1 MYALSV
7 NNAAS
12 PNDDGINVSTKFSWN
27 IFLEY
32 PFLEYPLTTR
42 FQNSMLVPV
51 QPNCVS
57 YNWLLFANRLSVIR
71 LNRPLVSISLTNYDR
86 RTSPGVLAAAV
97 VSRRLK

>member
-1 MYALSV
+1 MYAPSV

-27 IFLEY
+27 I
-32 PFLEYPLTTR
+32 FLEYPLTTR

>member
-12 PNDDGINVSTKFSWN
+12 PNDDGINVSQ
-27 IFLEY
+27 I
-32 PFLEYPLTTR
+32 FLEYPLTTR

-57 YNWLLFANRLSVIR
+57 YNWLLFVNRLSVIR
-71 LNRPLVSISLTNYDR
+71 LNRPLVSIPLTNYDR
-86 RTSPGVLAAAV
+86 RTLPGVLAAAV

>member
-27 IFLEY
+27 I
-32 PFLEYPLTTR
+32 LEYPLTTR

-57 YNWLLFANRLSVIR
+57 YNWLLFVNRLSVIR
-71 LNRPLVSISLTNYDR
+71 LNRPLVSIPLTNYDR
-86 RTSPGVLAAAV
+86 RTLPGVLAAAV

>member
-12 PNDDGINVSTKFSWN
+12 PNDDGINVSTKSSWN

-32 PFLEYPLTTR
+32 PLTTR
-42 FQNSMLVPV
+42 LQNSMLVPV
-51 QPNCVS
+51 QPYCVS
-57 YNWLLFANRLSVIR
+57 YNWLLFVNRLSVIR
-71 LNRPLVSISLTNYDR
+71 LNRPLVSIPLTNYDR
-86 RTSPGVLAAAV
+86 RTLPGVLAAAV